1 MTYEELVASIQ
12 KTYAK
17 ADAKSIPEHVA
28 IQVNVTGEGEGA
40 FYIEVADGQVHVEP
54 YEYYDRDAIIS
65 TSAENIL
72 DIVLK
77 KGSVASMMAA
87 GQAAVYGNVDK
98 TMLLDEIKLKPAR
111 RTSTKKKAAA
121 EAEDTE
127 MPAVKKRSSAK
138 KEAGAEQKKT
148 ATKASEVKAA
158 TGKTKRAT
166 KTAKKG

>member
-1 MTYEELVASIQ
+1 MTYEELVSSIQ

-17 ADAKSIPEHVA
+17 ADAKNVAEHVA

-40 FYIEVADGQVHVEP
+40 FYIEVADGAVHVEP

-65 TSAENIL
+65 TSAQNIL
-72 DIVLK
+72 DVVSK
-77 KGSVASMMAA
+77 KGTVEALMEQGLAN
-87 GQAAVYGNVDK
+87 VYGDVEK
-98 TMLLDEIKLKPAR
+98 TRLLGEIKLKPGR
-111 RTSTKKKAAA
+111 KPGVKKAEPQEKDSAPEKKPAA
-121 EAEDTE
+121 
-127 MPAVKKRSSAK
+127 
-138 KEAGAEQKKT
+138 KKT

>member
-1 MTYEELVASIQ
+1 MTYEELVSSIQ

-40 FYIEVADGQVHVEP
+40 FYIEVAEGQIHVEP

-65 TSAENIL
+65 TSAEHIL
-72 DIVLK
+72 DIVSK
-77 KGSVASMMAA
+77 KGSVEALMAA
-87 GQAAVYGNVDK
+87 GQANVFGDVGK
-98 TMLLDEIKLKPAR
+98 TRLLGDIKLKPGRKPAAR
-111 RTSTKKKAAA
+111 KRAADEAESEDNPAVKRKPAAKKNAAA
-121 EAEDTE
+121 E
-127 MPAVKKRSSAK
+127 S
-138 KEAGAEQKKT
+138 GKT
-148 ATKASEVKAA
+148 ATKASEVKAV

>member
-1 MTYEELVASIQ
+1 MTYEELVANIQ

-17 ADAKSIPEHVA
+17 ADAKDIPEHVA

-54 YEYYDRDAIIS
+54 YEYYDRDAIIQ

-72 DIVLK
+72 DVVLK
-77 KGSVASMMAA
+77 KGSVAAMVAE
-87 GQAAVYGNVDK
+87 GQASISGNMDK
-98 TMLLDEIKLKPAR
+98 MLLLDQIKLKPAR
-111 RTSTKKKAAA
+111 KTAAKKKAV
-121 EAEDTE
+121 EAEETA
-127 MPAVKKRSSAK
+127 PKKRAGAK
-138 KEAGAEQKKT
+138 KSTASEKT

>member
-1 MTYEELVASIQ
+1 MTYEELVSSIQ

-17 ADAKSIPEHVA
+17 ADAKSVPEHVA

-40 FYIEVADGQVHVEP
+40 FYIEVAEGEIHVEP

-72 DIVLK
+72 DIVSK
-77 KGSVASMMAA
+77 KGSIEALIAA
-87 GQAAVYGNVDK
+87 GQANVYGDVGK
-98 TMLLDEIKLKPAR
+98 TRLLDDIKLKPVRKPAAR
-111 RTSTKKKAAA
+111 KKAAA
-121 EAEDTE
+121 DAEAPEK
-127 MPAVKKRSSAK
+127 PAAK
-138 KEAGAEQKKT
+138 KAAAAEPQKT
-148 ATKASEVKAA
+148 VTKASEVKAA

>member
-1 MTYEELVASIQ
+1 MTYEELVSSIQ

-17 ADAKSIPEHVA
+17 ADAKSVPEHVA

-40 FYIEVADGQVHVEP
+40 FYIEVAEGEIHVEP

-72 DIVLK
+72 DIVSK
-77 KGSVASMMAA
+77 KGSIEALIAA
-87 GQAAVYGNVDK
+87 GQANVYGDVGK
-98 TMLLDEIKLKPAR
+98 TRLLDDIKLKPVRKPAAR
-111 RTSTKKKAAA
+111 KKAAA
-121 EAEDTE
+121 DAEASEKPE
-127 MPAVKKRSSAK
+127 AK
-138 KEAGAEQKKT
+138 KKPAAKKAAAADPQKT
-148 ATKASEVKAA
+148 VTKASEVKAA

>member
-1 MTYEELVASIQ
+1 MTYEELVSSIQ

-40 FYIEVADGQVHVEP
+40 FYIEVAEGEIHVEP

-72 DIVLK
+72 DIVSK
-77 KGSVASMMAA
+77 KGSIEALMAA
-87 GQAAVYGNVDK
+87 GQANVYGDVGK
-98 TMLLDEIKLKPAR
+98 TKLFGDIKLKPGRKPAAR
-111 RTSTKKKAAA
+111 KKAVPDAD
-121 EAEDTE
+121 EPKK
-127 MPAVKKRSSAK
+127 PAAK
-138 KEAGAEQKKT
+138 KEAAAEPKKT

-158 TGKTKRAT
+158 TGKAKRAT